1 MLHYVQQ
8 LVDNFVCLLFGAVQI
23 KYSWSTADTLM
34 RTVRVNQNSK
44 LAAANQNNKLNA
56 ANMLHRVIW
65 VYDDNLIRAAINQL
79 NICVLL

>member
-1 MLHYVQQ
+1 
-8 LVDNFVCLLFGAVQI
+8 
-23 KYSWSTADTLM
+23 M

-56 ANMLHRVIW
+56 ANMLHGVIW